1 MKDMVIDKITL
12 RKTKADAE
20 NPKKKTHWYV
30 TVNHGDQVTQVQ
42 LHGRD
47 DVQKIVDFVK
57 SCTDLEEDQRGWEEV
72 TFPATD
78 TYREFTLTQSKA
90 RYRLDL
96 NVYAKLGDENS
107 RPAVVAVLESI
118 SARTHISGDVDLD
131 LGNVTKRKSTDK
143 RA

>member
-12 RKTKADAE
+12 RKTKPDAK
-20 NPKKKTHWYV
+20 NPKKKTHWYATV
-30 TVNHGDQVTQVQ
+30 THGDQMTQVQ
-42 LHGRD
+42 LHGGD
-47 DVQKIVDFVK
+47 DVQKIIDFVK
-57 SCTDLEEDQRGWEEV
+57 NCTDPDEDQRGWEEV

-78 TYREFTLTQSKA
+78 TYEAFTLTQSKA

-96 NVYAKLGDENS
+96 NVYAKLGDEGS

-118 SARTHISGDVDLD
+118 SAHTHISGDVDLD
-131 LGNVTKRKSTDK
+131 LGNVTKRNSTDK